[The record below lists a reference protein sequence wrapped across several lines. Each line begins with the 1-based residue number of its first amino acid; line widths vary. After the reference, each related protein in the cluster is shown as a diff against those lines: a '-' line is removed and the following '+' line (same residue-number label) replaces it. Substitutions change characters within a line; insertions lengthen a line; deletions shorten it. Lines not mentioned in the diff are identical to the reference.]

1 MHPQQQILFTPG
13 PLLTSQ
19 SVKEACLIDMGSR
32 DPKFIQII
40 DEIRFRLLALAN
52 APQDRYAAV
61 LLQGSGSYGLEAVL
75 QTAVN
80 KKLHKILLL
89 SNGAYG
95 ERQARMMD
103 LLGIKYE
110 KIAYDENQKVR
121 IEDIIARVESD
132 PTITHVSM
140 VHSETTSGIINDIDF
155 MDKLSRKV
163 VFLLDAVSSFGAYE
177 IDVPKLQIDFL
188 VSTSNKN
195 IQGLPGFAFV
205 ISKLETL
212 NQSQG
217 NAASLV
223 LDLYDQEQ

>member
-80 KKLHKILLL
+80 KKLHKY
-89 SNGAYG
+89 A
-95 ERQARMMD
+95 
-103 LLGIKYE
+103 
-110 KIAYDENQKVR
+110 IAPMQN
-121 IEDIIARVESD
+121 S
-132 PTITHVSM
+132 PTKQRCLRR
-140 VHSETTSGIINDIDF
+140 TSGSDDGS
-155 MDKLSRKV
+155 SRY
-163 VFLLDAVSSFGAYE
+163 S
-177 IDVPKLQIDFL
+177 PMQ
-188 VSTSNKN
+188 
-195 IQGLPGFAFV
+195 
-205 ISKLETL
+205 TL
-212 NQSQG
+212 
-217 NAASLV
+217 
-223 LDLYDQEQ
+223 

>member
-1 MHPQQQILFTPG
+1 
-13 PLLTSQ
+13 
-19 SVKEACLIDMGSR
+19 
-32 DPKFIQII
+32 
-40 DEIRFRLLALAN
+40 
-52 APQDRYAAV
+52 
-61 LLQGSGSYGLEAVL
+61 
-75 QTAVN
+75 
-80 KKLHKILLL
+80 
-89 SNGAYG
+89 
-95 ERQARMMD
+95 
-103 LLGIKYE
+103 
-110 KIAYDENQKVR
+110 
-121 IEDIIARVESD
+121 
-132 PTITHVSM
+132 M

-223 LDLYDQEQ
+223 LDLYDQEQCKSK